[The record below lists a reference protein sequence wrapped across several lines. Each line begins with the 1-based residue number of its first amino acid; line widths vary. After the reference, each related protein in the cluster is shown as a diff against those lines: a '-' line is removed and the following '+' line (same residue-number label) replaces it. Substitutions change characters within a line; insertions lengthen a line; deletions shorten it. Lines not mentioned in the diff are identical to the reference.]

1 MKLKVLKKFNDK
13 HNGKTYSIGEEI
25 EVNEKRGKELLSHSL
40 ELVEVIEEEEEEKI
54 TEVEKPKR
62 KKTSE

>member
-40 ELVEVIEEEEEEKI
+40 ELVEVIEEEEKI

>member
-1 MKLKVLKKFNDK
+1 MKFKVLKKFNDK
-13 HNGKTYSIGEEI
+13 HNGKTYSIGDEI

-40 ELVEVIEEEEEEKI
+40 ELVEVIEEEEKI